1 MIPSEHALALWQE
14 NPLAAAQLL
23 SKISEENSVFRN
35 QLALLKKHN
44 NDLTARVKHLE
55 DRLAKTSRNS
65 SKPPSTDG
73 VSKPK
78 PKSLRPRGK
87 RKVGGQNGHKG
98 RTLLMVEKPDHI
110 VLYRVTKCEACNN
123 SLVDEKADRIEKRQV
138 FDIPQP
144 KFEVTEHQAE
154 IKTCFCTYTNR
165 ASFPDTVQAPVQYGP
180 RIKAAS
186 VYLNTYQLLPYQR
199 TAEILQDLLGVSCT
213 QATVV
218 NTVNSAAEAARDP
231 VEEIRQLIKQAEVAG
246 FDESGCR
253 IEARLQWLHSASNE
267 LLTYYFVDSK
277 RGTQAM
283 DKINILTDFKGRAIH
298 DFWSAYFNYD
308 CDHGMCNA
316 HILRELVFLHEHHD
330 KSWAKNMIDCLLD
343 AKTLVD
349 KAKKNNQNSLKSQQ
363 LTVIKN
369 RYETIIAKGE
379 LKEPLPESPPEPP
392 TQKKRGRKKKSKS
405 RNLLERLRDYQ
416 NEILAFAYD
425 FRVPFDNN
433 LSERDIRMIKV
444 KLKISGMFRTIAGAD
459 SFCRLRS
466 YISTAMKNQRQIIQ
480 ALADLLNGTPFRPSL
495 LPG

>member
-1 MIPSEHALALWQE
+1 MITSEQALTLWQE

-23 SKISEENSVFRN
+23 SKISEENSEFRN

-55 DRLAKTSRNS
+55 DRLAKNSRNS
-65 SKPPSTDG
+65 NKPPSTDG
-73 VSKPK
+73 LSKPN
-78 PKSLRPRGK
+78 PKSLRPHGK
-87 RKVGGQNGHKG
+87 RKPGGQNGHKG
-98 RTLLMVEKPDHI
+98 RTLLRVEKPDHI
-110 VLYRVTKCEACNN
+110 VLYPVTKCEACND
-123 SLVDEKADRIEKRQV
+123 SLLNEKANRIEKRQV
-138 FDIPQP
+138 FDIPKP

-154 IKTCFCTYTNR
+154 IKTCSCGYTNR

-199 TAEILQDLLGVSCT
+199 TAEILQDLLGISCT
-213 QATVV
+213 EATVV
-218 NTVNSAAEAARDP
+218 STVNSAAEAARDP

-253 IEARLQWLHSASNE
+253 IEAKLQWLHSASTE
-267 LLTYYFVDSK
+267 RLTYYSVDSK
-277 RGTQAM
+277 RGAQAM

-298 DFWSAYFNYD
+298 DFWAAYFNYD

-316 HILRELVFLHEHHD
+316 HILRELVFVYEQHD
-330 KSWAKNMIDCLLD
+330 KSWPKDMIDCLLD

-349 KAKKNNQNSLKSQQ
+349 QAKSNKLNCLKSEQ
-363 LTVIKN
+363 LDAIRN
-369 RYETIIAKGE
+369 RYKNIIAEGE
-379 LKEPLPESPPEPP
+379 LKEPLSKSPPEPP
-392 TQKKRGRKKKSKS
+392 SEKKRGRKKKSKS

-433 LSERDIRMIKV
+433 LAERDIRMIKV
-444 KLKISGMFRTIAGAD
+444 KLKISGMFRTITGAD

-466 YISTAMKNQRQIIQ
+466 YISTARKNQIPIIQ
-480 ALADLLNGTPFRPSL
+480 ALSDLLSRTPFRPSHVQ
-495 LPG
+495 G